1 LIKSLVRRSDF
12 VVLQKKGQRIKKGS
26 IHLQFLSSA
35 PNEDKNSIRVGYAI
49 SRNVGSAVFR
59 NKIRRQLREI
69 INGIY
74 KSNKDFPNG
83 SYLIRVLPGI
93 KGKSFSEID
102 TFVKE
107 AIEELKDNEN

>member
-1 LIKSLVRRSDF
+1 MIKSLVRRSDF

-26 IHLQFLSSA
+26 IHLQFLSSP
-35 PNEDKNSIRVGYAI
+35 PNEDKNSIRIGYAI

-74 KSNKDFPNG
+74 KSNKNFPKG
-83 SYLIRVLPGI
+83 SYLIRVFPGI
-93 KGKSFSEID
+93 KGKSFSEIN
-102 TFVKE
+102 TFFKE
-107 AIEELKDNEN
+107 AIDELKKNEN

>member
-1 LIKSLVRRSDF
+1 MIKSLVRRSDF

-26 IHLQFLSSA
+26 IHLQFLSS
-35 PNEDKNSIRVGYAI
+35 PPDVDKNSIRIGYAI

-69 INGIY
+69 VNEIY
-74 KSNKDFPNG
+74 KSNKDFPKG
-83 SYLIRVLPGI
+83 IYLIRVLPGI
-93 KGKSFSEID
+93 KDKSFLEID

>member
-1 LIKSLVRRSDF
+1 MIKSLVRRSDF

-26 IHLQFLSSA
+26 IHLHFLSS
-35 PNEDKNSIRVGYAI
+35 PPDEDKNSIRIGYAI

-69 INGIY
+69 VNGIY
-74 KSNKDFPNG
+74 KSNKDFPKG

-93 KGKSFSEID
+93 KDKSFLEID
-102 TFVKE
+102 IFVKE